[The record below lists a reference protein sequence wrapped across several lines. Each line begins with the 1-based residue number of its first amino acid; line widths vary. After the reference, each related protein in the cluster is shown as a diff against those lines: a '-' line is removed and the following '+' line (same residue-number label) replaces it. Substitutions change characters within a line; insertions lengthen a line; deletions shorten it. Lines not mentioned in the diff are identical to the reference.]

1 LAANGD
7 GATPLQ
13 PLPAGDPVPLLRKA
27 FELAVQN
34 GFAFLGTLG
43 SHLLKLDPSFDSR
56 TYGFKQLSQS
66 VPAFPQLFQIREN
79 KTPNGPTVIVV
90 RLKE

>member
-1 LAANGD
+1 M
-7 GATPLQ
+7 
-13 PLPAGDPVPLLRKA
+13 RKA

-66 VPAFPQLFQIREN
+66 VRAFPQLFQIREN
-79 KTPNGPTVIVV
+79 KTPNGPTLIYV
-90 RLKE
+90 RHKE